1 MVKWL
6 NLVLTVVLVFCILAS
21 LNVNVERP
29 AAMFTS
35 QERMSPQDRIPSNQ
49 IHVFGDRVV
58 IEVEDPS
65 WASFADTN
73 SMDPFIDAGAN
84 SIEVRPSS
92 PEDIQIGDVVS
103 YHSDGAIIVHR
114 VVMVGSDDEGL
125 FYLMKGDNNNQID
138 PEKVRFD
145 QINGVLVA
153 VIY

>member
-1 MVKWL
+1 MVRWL
-6 NLVLTVVLVFCILAS
+6 NLILTVVLVFCILAS

-29 AAMFTS
+29 GSMFTS
-35 QERMSPQDRIPSNQ
+35 EERMSPQDRISSDQ

-58 IEVEDPS
+58 IDVEDPS

-84 SIEVRPSS
+84 SIEIRPSS
-92 PEDIQIGDVVS
+92 PDEIEIGDVVS
-103 YHSDGAIIVHR
+103 YFSGNDIIVHR
-114 VVMVGSDDEGL
+114 VVMIGSDDEGV

-138 PEKVRFD
+138 SEKVRFG